1 MSMSRLHWQPRTIK
15 IMFSLTFIAVIVL
28 SAFLVA
34 RISVHAASSSMASGS
49 KIHRY
54 GPFKVTND
62 QDTGTCGPVWALD
75 NFNRS
80 FTVNSSTP
88 TEFNEY
94 FTNGTFVTNAG
105 QSEGACASGHDNGNT
120 VGAGVTGKLS
130 GQYTNVVV
138 TGGTFNPKAKCT
150 PTTCNTTAGFVAVV
164 YGSTATY
171 NVNSYDFDYSTPEN
185 GAATQDSS
193 DLGGYYGDITG
204 PVVTAPYS
212 KNHTTRV
219 HSL

>member
-1 MSMSRLHWQPRTIK
+1 MSISRLHWQPRTIK
-15 IMFSLTFIAVIVL
+15 IVLSLTFIAVIVL

-34 RISVHAASSSMASGS
+34 RISVHAASASVASGS

-75 NFNRS
+75 AFNRS
-80 FTVNSSTP
+80 FSVNSSTP
-88 TEFNEY
+88 TEFDEF

-105 QSEGACASGHDNGNT
+105 PSEGACASGINNGNT
-120 VGAGVTGKLS
+120 VGAGVKGKLS
-130 GQYTNVVV
+130 GEYIDAVV
-138 TGGTFNPKAKCT
+138 TLGTFNPNAKCT

-164 YGSTATY
+164 YGPTAVYT
-171 NVNSYDFDYSTPEN
+171 VNSYDFDYSTLEN

-204 PVVTAPYS
+204 PAVTAPFS
-212 KNHTTRV
+212 KNHNTRV

>member
-1 MSMSRLHWQPRTIK
+1 ML
-15 IMFSLTFIAVIVL
+15 SLTFIAVIVL

-34 RISVHAASSSMASGS
+34 RISVHAASATVAPAS

-75 NFNRS
+75 AFNRS

-105 QSEGACASGHDNGNT
+105 PSEGACASGTNNGNT

-138 TGGTFNPKAKCT
+138 TLGTFNPKAKCT

-164 YGSTATY
+164 YGAAAQYS
-171 NVNSYDFDYSTPEN
+171 VNSYDFDYSTLEN
-185 GAATQDSS
+185 GSGTQDSP
-193 DLGGYYGDITG
+193 DMGGYYGDVTG
-204 PVVTAPYS
+204 PVVTAPFS
-212 KNHTTRV
+212 KKHNTRV